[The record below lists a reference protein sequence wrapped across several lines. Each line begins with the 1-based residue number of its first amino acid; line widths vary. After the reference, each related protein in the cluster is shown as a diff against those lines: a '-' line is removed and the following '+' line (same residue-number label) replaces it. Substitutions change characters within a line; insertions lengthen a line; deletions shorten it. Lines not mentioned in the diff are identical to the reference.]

1 MSDANL
7 PLILHPGTDLI
18 LGKTQSGRI
27 VTEMVGGVLAL
38 SRAVVNASEALVP
51 RFKIGE
57 HTFCEPDY
65 RQILIWSKALALEP
79 VIMAD
84 QLLRQSMLAPE
95 ERLLRSIF
103 GDLRA
108 AHLVNGRLEYLDWD
122 LDLWPL
128 SKFEWVPDLS
138 ISHLNISGRSQKM
151 RSLEVPLEDLTILNC
166 DEIGLREVDLSGAR
180 KLQYLSCPANELTR
194 LDLSVVPQLTSL
206 SCGGNQLRS
215 LDLSDVPQLKSLRC
229 GGNQLRSLD
238 LSNVP
243 QLNSLGFG
251 DLYERWSCEN
261 ETLPVLDIR
270 PLEKLEELDCFKN
283 KPRLIQRP
291 DQNF

>member
-1 MSDANL
+1 MPDEKL
-7 PLILHPGTDLI
+7 PLILQPGADLA
-18 LGKTQSGRI
+18 LGRPQSGRI
-27 VTEMVGGVLAL
+27 VTEMVGDALAL
-38 SRAVVNASEALVP
+38 SRSVVNASEALVP

-57 HTFCEPDY
+57 HLFCEPDY

-79 VIMAD
+79 TIMTD
-84 QLLRQSMLAPE
+84 LLLVQSMLLPDE
-95 ERLLRSIF
+95 HLLRRIF
-103 GDLRA
+103 GELRS
-108 AHLVNGRLEYLDWD
+108 AHLVNGRLKYLDWD
-122 LDLWPL
+122 LDRWPL

-138 ISHLNISGRSQKM
+138 ISHLNISGRSHKM
-151 RSLEVPLEDLTILNC
+151 RSLEVPLEDLTMLNC
-166 DEIGLREVDLSGAR
+166 DEIGLREVDISGAR
-180 KLQYLSCPANELTR
+180 KLQYLDCSSNELTR

-215 LDLSDVPQLKSLRC
+215 LDLSDVPKLTSLSC

-238 LSNVP
+238 LSKVP

-251 DLYERWSCEN
+251 DNSERWSCEN

-270 PLEKLEELDCFKN
+270 PLEKLEALFCFKN